1 MQRSAG
7 YSGFSHPR
15 AVSIRG
21 YGGIAMEPF
30 VTPDGRYLL
39 FSNRRPF
46 GEVQRV
52 AAAAGYV
59 EAPALSP
66 DGRVLYYHRRVG
78 RRFLIYAATRK
89 RA

>member
-21 YGGIAMEPF
+21 YGGVAMEPF
-30 VTPDGRYLL
+30 VTPDGATCC
-39 FSNRRPF
+39 SATGDPF

>member
-1 MQRSAG
+1 
-7 YSGFSHPR
+7 
-15 AVSIRG
+15 
-21 YGGIAMEPF
+21 
-30 VTPDGRYLL
+30 
-39 FSNRRPF
+39 
-46 GEVQRV
+46 VQRV